1 MKMITKGLIK
11 SKKRILLYSLSIFIL
26 VSGIYLS
33 IAVGLQINTNQLK
46 KNEIIKN
53 EERLL
58 NVEQDILS
66 YRIERVVSDV
76 LYISDNLSA
85 NNLDN
90 DDFKNVENEWK
101 SFADRKKIY
110 DQIRYID
117 VEGNEKIRINYSES
131 GSVVVGSEQLQ
142 NKKDRYYFKDTIE
155 LKKNQTYI
163 SKLDLN
169 IENDKIEQ
177 PIKPMIRFSTPV
189 FGQGG
194 KLKGIVILN
203 YYAKNIL
210 QQFED
215 VSITSYGNMFL
226 LNSNGYWIYNAEDK
240 NKEWAFMYEDKK
252 DVNFKKEFSKEWNVL
267 NDNNI
272 KGTFNTENGYYS
284 YLNIISAV
292 DKLPNSNKDGN
303 DSIVLG
309 EGNWVAVSF
318 IPNNREN
325 QLMIFTDIYTNTIYI
340 LKNHIFIFIFI
351 FIASLSFSIMMIID
365 KLEKERIKYLSEYDT
380 MTGALNRRAGFE
392 LLNKIYQDFMKNK
405 GNISICFCDI
415 NGLKEVNDNLG
426 HEAGDEIILSVVNVI
441 KNNIKDKDYI
451 VRLGGD
457 EFLII
462 FVDSDIEQSENVW
475 NTINNEFVRINE
487 VENRKYI
494 ISASH
499 GIEEFKFNA
508 NEYIDQ
514 IINLADEKMYNEK
527 RILKRDFKVLR
538 EK

>member
-11 SKKRILLYSLSIFIL
+11 SKKRILLYSLSIFI
-26 VSGIYLS
+26 VVGGIYLS
-33 IAVGLQINTNQLK
+33 IAVALQINTNQLK

-66 YRIERVVSDV
+66 YRIERVVSDG

-85 NNLDN
+85 NNLEN

-131 GSVVVGSEQLQ
+131 GSVAIVSEQLQ
-142 NKKDRYYFKDTIE
+142 NKKDRYYFKDTIG

-169 IENDKIEQ
+169 IENDEIEQ

-189 FGQGG
+189 FGQDG

-215 VSITSYGNMFL
+215 VSQTSYGNMFL
-226 LNSNGYWIYNAEDK
+226 LNSNGYWVYNAEDK

-252 DVNFKKEFSKEWNVL
+252 DVNFKNEFSKEWTIV
-267 NDNNI
+267 NNN

-284 YLNIISAV
+284 YLNIISAI
-292 DKLPNSNKDGN
+292 DILPNSTNVGN

-318 IPNNREN
+318 IPKNREI

-340 LKNHIFIFIFI
+340 LKNHIFIFICI
-351 FIASLSFSIMMIID
+351 LALSI
-365 KLEKERIKYLSEYDT
+365 
-380 MTGALNRRAGFE
+380 
-392 LLNKIYQDFMKNK
+392 
-405 GNISICFCDI
+405 
-415 NGLKEVNDNLG
+415 
-426 HEAGDEIILSVVNVI
+426 
-441 KNNIKDKDYI
+441 
-451 VRLGGD
+451 
-457 EFLII
+457 
-462 FVDSDIEQSENVW
+462 
-475 NTINNEFVRINE
+475 
-487 VENRKYI
+487 
-494 ISASH
+494 
-499 GIEEFKFNA
+499 
-508 NEYIDQ
+508 
-514 IINLADEKMYNEK
+514 
-527 RILKRDFKVLR
+527 
-538 EK
+538 